1 MDDII
6 LNEIRKLFT
15 CHDYFEN
22 IVQSSTPP
30 PAPNNDL
37 EIEVL
42 SKQIISIQGQIS
54 RLLDLYQL
62 DGIAIDD
69 IHDRINSLQEEKVKL
84 QETITKLS
92 IPNLPEI
99 EKKLSPNDVLSLK
112 DSFESIISSNDISAK
127 QNLVHTLI
135 QKILVNEEENS
146 FEIIWNF

>member
-1 MDDII
+1 MITSSITYVYLFSILKYKYII
-6 LNEIRKLFT
+6 NCLVDKYNSGAILHLQMLYERK
-15 CHDYFEN
+15 
-22 IVQSSTPP
+22 
-30 PAPNNDL
+30 
-37 EIEVL
+37 
-42 SKQIISIQGQIS
+42 K
-54 RLLDLYQL
+54 L

-92 IPNLPEI
+92 TPNLPET
-99 EKKLSPNDVLSLK
+99 EKKLSHSDVLSLK
-112 DSFESIISSNDISAK
+112 DSFESIILSNDVSAK

>member
-1 MDDII
+1 M
-6 LNEIRKLFT
+6 LYERK
-15 CHDYFEN
+15 
-22 IVQSSTPP
+22 
-30 PAPNNDL
+30 
-37 EIEVL
+37 
-42 SKQIISIQGQIS
+42 K
-54 RLLDLYQL
+54 L

-92 IPNLPEI
+92 TPNLPET
-99 EKKLSPNDVLSLK
+99 EKKLSHSDVLSLK
-112 DSFESIISSNDISAK
+112 DSFESIILSNDVSAK

>member
-1 MDDII
+1 M
-6 LNEIRKLFT
+6 
-15 CHDYFEN
+15 
-22 IVQSSTPP
+22 
-30 PAPNNDL
+30 
-37 EIEVL
+37 
-42 SKQIISIQGQIS
+42 
-54 RLLDLYQL
+54 LYELKKL

-92 IPNLPEI
+92 TPILSET

-112 DSFESIISSNDISAK
+112 DSFESIISSDDMQAK

-135 QKILVNEEENS
+135 QKIIVNKEENS